1 MYIYSYVCIYI
12 YTSVFS
18 VTAHGAVISLCL
30 CRVNSSLRAP
40 AIYSTTAY
48 TTAINT
54 GSGACIGG
62 PNPPDQN
69 AWVWKPW
76 VGHCK
81 RWGGCMTVAL
91 LVRVVSL
98 LAASPPSSL
107 LVSYCLFLFLFSLFL
122 LLSLPFSLFFRP
134 LCLASVRPVLLC
146 AVCLFRLPCLVA
158 CLSRSWT
165 G

>member
-1 MYIYSYVCIYI
+1 MCIYI

-40 AIYSTTAY
+40 AIYSSNAY

-91 LVRVVSL
+91 FVRVVSL

-107 LVSYCLFLFLFSLFL
+107 LVSYCLFFLSGLFL
-122 LLSLPFSLFFRP
+122 LLSSPFPCFSAPFALLPCVRFCSVLFA
-134 LCLASVRPVLLC
+134 CLACSALSLVCRVRI
-146 AVCLFRLPCLVA
+146 RVA
-158 CLSRSWT
+158 WR
-165 G
+165 